1 MWQNEFA
8 ALDLHGGNISFI
20 CNDDEDM
27 IEIIYPD
34 GMLIDVGKSLST
46 GLYHV
51 TVVSSNDIIGWQ
63 HPLCELPISARTDL
77 FAGIQHAINIFRL
90 L

>member
-8 ALDLHGGNISFI
+8 ALNLQGGKISFI

-27 IEIIYPD
+27 IEITYHD

-51 TVVSSNDIIGWQ
+51 TVVSSNDVIGWQ
-63 HPLCELPISARTDL
+63 HPLYELSISARADL
-77 FAGIQHAINIFRL
+77 FAGIQNAINTFRL
-90 L
+90 P

>member
-8 ALDLHGGNISFI
+8 ALDLHGGKISFI

-27 IEIIYPD
+27 IEITYHD

-63 HPLCELPISARTDL
+63 HPLYELSISARADL
-77 FAGIQHAINIFRL
+77 FAGIQNAINTFRL
-90 L
+90 P